1 MSDDMAGMKA
11 GLDGLVREQAERR
24 SLREQQGEEIKA
36 KSQEYMTKQVQA
48 AERYVQHVREMA
60 NRKTKS
66 GWGVR
71 DAGGPQ
77 NFEPDGFAGEPG
89 AGAAS
94 PFAPT
99 PGPTGPTGPS
109 TSAEPRRGR
118 RHRAVDPDDDGDG
131 FNNPW

>member
-24 SLREQQGEEIKA
+24 ALREQQGEEIKA

-71 DAGGPQ
+71 DAGGPPS
-77 NFEPDGFAGEPG
+77 FEPEGFAGEPG

-99 PGPTGPTGPS
+99 PGTGPGPS
-109 TSAEPRRGR
+109 TPAEPRRGR
-118 RHRAVDPDDDGDG
+118 RHRAADPDDDGDG

>member
-24 SLREQQGEEIKA
+24 ALREQQGEEIKA

-77 NFEPDGFAGEPG
+77 SFEPEGFAGEPG

-99 PGPTGPTGPS
+99 AAPPAEPV
-109 TSAEPRRGR
+109 EPRRGR
-118 RHRAVDPDDDGDG
+118 RHRAADPDDDG
-131 FNNPW
+131 FTNNPW

>member
-1 MSDDMAGMKA
+1 MSADDMTGMKA

-24 SLREQQGEEIKA
+24 ALREQQGEEIKA

-77 NFEPDGFAGEPG
+77 NFEPDGFAGEQG

-99 PGPTGPTGPS
+99 PGAPPS

-118 RHRAVDPDDDGDG
+118 RHRAADPDDDGD
-131 FNNPW
+131 NNPW